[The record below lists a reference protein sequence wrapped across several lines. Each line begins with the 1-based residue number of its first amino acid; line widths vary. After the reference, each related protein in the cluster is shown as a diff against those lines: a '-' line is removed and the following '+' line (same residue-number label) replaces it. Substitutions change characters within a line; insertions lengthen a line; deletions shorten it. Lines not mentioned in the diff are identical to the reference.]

1 MTKATPDWDPRSED
15 VLNDQRAGY
24 DKMRERCPVA
34 YSEFMQWSLFR
45 HKDITRVVHDHD
57 TFSNAVSQHL
67 SVPNGMDPPEHTA
80 YRRIIEP
87 YFARERMDA
96 FEPICREI
104 AADLVRSALARGEV
118 ELMADIA
125 LPFAVRVQC
134 AFLGWPRALHERL
147 VRWAQKNYE
156 ATLAQ
161 DRHAMSDI
169 AREFDGLIDEILEIR
184 SQAGAKPDDDV
195 TAALMHERVWRRP
208 LSKEEIAS
216 ILRNWTVGEV
226 GTISAAV
233 GILVHYL
240 VQHVEIR
247 KQLSA
252 QPSLLP
258 AAIDEILRIHGPLV
272 ANRRITTR
280 PVEIGGRKIDAGERI
295 SLIWISANRDRCV
308 FEEPDSFRLDRDPAK
323 NLLYGAG
330 IHVCPG
336 APLARMELRVVMEE
350 LLKHTTR
357 IELVPGRSPT
367 NAVYPASGFAT
378 MPLRIQESAVAD
390 HDAEPAEADES
401 RGISAH
407 CA

>member
-15 VLNDQRAGY
+15 VLRDQRAGY

-45 HKDITRVVHDHD
+45 HEDITRVVHDHD

-67 SVPNGMDPPEHTA
+67 SVPDGMDPPEHTA

-87 YFARERMDA
+87 YFAPERMDA

-104 AADLVRSALARGEV
+104 AANLMRGALARDET

-125 LPFAVRVQC
+125 LPFAVRAQC
-134 AFLGWPRALHERL
+134 AFLGWPSALHEPL
-147 VRWAQKNYE
+147 VRWVRKNHE

-169 AREFDGLIDEILEIR
+169 AREFKGFIDDMLEIR
-184 SQAGAKPDDDV
+184 IQAGAKSDDDV
-195 TAALMHERVWRRP
+195 TAALMHENVWGRR
-208 LSKEEIAS
+208 LNKGEIES
-216 ILRNWTVGEV
+216 ILRNWTAGEI

-233 GILVHYL
+233 GILVQYV
-240 VQHVEIR
+240 VQHAEMQ
-247 KQLSA
+247 KQLSV
-252 QPSLLP
+252 QPSMLP

-295 SLIWISANRDRCV
+295 SLIWISANRDRRV
-308 FEEPDSFRLDRDPAK
+308 FEDPDSFRLDRDPAK
-323 NLLYGAG
+323 SLLYGAG

-336 APLARMELRVVMEE
+336 APLARMELRVFMEE
-350 LLKHTTR
+350 LLKHITR
-357 IELVPGRSPT
+357 IEFVPSRPPT

-378 MPLRIQESAVAD
+378 MSLRIQASVVTER
-390 HDAEPAEADES
+390 DAESKADEF
-401 RGISAH
+401 
-407 CA
+407 